1 MKVGTDGVLLGAWC
15 SLENYPKT
23 ILDIGTGTGII
34 SLMLAQRSSAISID
48 GVEIDKSAFEQTVD
62 NFENSDWSDR
72 LYCYNN
78 SFQKFADESNN
89 EGIKYDLIVSNPP
102 FYKEDYITKNI
113 SRNKARFTQFLSFK
127 ELIQGV
133 SKILSKSGFF
143 STIIPF
149 KEESAFISLAQQN
162 RLFLNKLCRVKGNNN
177 SEIKRCLLTFSF
189 NKKET
194 KETNLIIENSR
205 HKYTKEYIGLTNS
218 FYLKM

>member
-15 SLENYPKT
+15 SLENNPKA

-34 SLMLAQRSSAISID
+34 SLMLAQRSSATSID

-72 LYCYNN
+72 LYCYNI
-78 SFQKFADESNN
+78 SFQKFVDESNN
-89 EGIKYDLIVSNPP
+89 KGVKYDLIVSNPP

-113 SRNKARFTQFLSFK
+113 SRNKARFNQFLSFK

-133 SKILSKSGFF
+133 SKTLSKSGFF

-149 KEESAFISLAQQN
+149 KEESTFIGLAQQN
-162 RLFLNKLCRVKGNNN
+162 RLFLNKLCRVKGNKN

-189 NKKET
+189 NKKVT

-205 HKYTKEYIGLTNS
+205 HNYTKEYAELTNS

>member
-72 LYCYNN
+72 LYCYNT

-102 FYKEDYITKNI
+102 FYKEDYTTKNI
-113 SRNKARFTQFLSFK
+113 SRNKARFSQFLSFK

-149 KEESAFISLAQQN
+149 KEESAFIGLAQQN
-162 RLFLNKLCRVKGNNN
+162 SLFLNKLCRVKGNKN

-189 NKKET
+189 NKKAT

-205 HKYTKEYIGLTNS
+205 HKYTKEYVELTNS

>member
-72 LYCYNN
+72 LYCYNT

-89 EGIKYDLIVSNPP
+89 EAIKYDLIVSNPP

-113 SRNKARFTQFLSFK
+113 SRNKARFSQFLSFK

-149 KEESAFISLAQQN
+149 KEESAFIGLAQQN
-162 RLFLNKLCRVKGNNN
+162 SLFLNKLCRVKGNKN

-189 NKKET
+189 NKKAT

-205 HKYTKEYIGLTNS
+205 HKYTKEYVELTNS

>member
-72 LYCYNN
+72 LYCYNT
-78 SFQKFADESNN
+78 SFQKFVDESNN
-89 EGIKYDLIVSNPP
+89 EGVKYDLIVSNPP

-113 SRNKARFTQFLSFK
+113 SRNKARFSQFLSFK

-149 KEESAFISLAQQN
+149 KEESAFIGLAQQN
-162 RLFLNKLCRVKGNNN
+162 SLFLNKLCRVKGNKN

-189 NKKET
+189 NKKAT

-205 HKYTKEYIGLTNS
+205 HKYTKEYVELTNS

>member
-34 SLMLAQRSSAISID
+34 SLMLAQRSSAIRID

-72 LYCYNN
+72 LYCYNT

-113 SRNKARFTQFLSFK
+113 SRNKARFSQFLSFK

-149 KEESAFISLAQQN
+149 KEESAFIGLAQQN
-162 RLFLNKLCRVKGNNN
+162 SLFLNKLCRVKGNKN

-189 NKKET
+189 NKKAT

-205 HKYTKEYIGLTNS
+205 HKYTKEYVELTNS

>member
-72 LYCYNN
+72 LYCYNT

-113 SRNKARFTQFLSFK
+113 SRNKARFSQFLSFK

-149 KEESAFISLAQQN
+149 KEESAFIGLAQQN
-162 RLFLNKLCRVKGNNN
+162 SLFLNKLCRVKGNKN

-189 NKKET
+189 NKKAT

-205 HKYTKEYIGLTNS
+205 HKYTKEYVELTNS

>member
-72 LYCYNN
+72 LYCYNT

-89 EGIKYDLIVSNPP
+89 EAIKYDLIVSNPP

-113 SRNKARFTQFLSFK
+113 SRNKARFSQFLSFK

-149 KEESAFISLAQQN
+149 KEESAFIGLAQQN
-162 RLFLNKLCRVKGNNN
+162 SLFLNKLCRVKGNKN

-194 KETNLIIENSR
+194 NETNLIIENSR
-205 HKYTKEYIGLTNS
+205 HKYTKEYVELTNN

>member
-15 SLENYPKT
+15 SLENFPKT

-62 NFENSDWSDR
+62 NYENSDWSDR
-72 LYCYNN
+72 LCCYNA

-89 EGIKYDLIVSNPP
+89 QGVKYDLIVSNPP
-102 FYKEDYITKNI
+102 FYKEDYITSNI
-113 SRNKARFTQFLSFK
+113 SRNQARFTQFLTFK

-133 SKILSKSGFF
+133 AQILSKSGFF

-149 KEESAFISLAQQN
+149 KEESTFISLAQQN
-162 RLFLNKLCRVKGNNN
+162 SLFLNRICRVKGNQS

-194 KETNLIIENSR
+194 KETNLIIEKSR
-205 HKYTKEYIGLTNS
+205 HNYTKEYVELTNS

>member
-1 MKVGTDGVLLGAWC
+1 MKVGTDGELLGAWC

-72 LYCYNN
+72 LYCYNT

-113 SRNKARFTQFLSFK
+113 SRNKARFSQFLSFK
-127 ELIQGV
+127 ELIHGV

-149 KEESAFISLAQQN
+149 KEESAFIGLAQQN
-162 RLFLNKLCRVKGNNN
+162 SLFLNKLCRVKGNKN

-205 HKYTKEYIGLTNS
+205 HKYTKEYVELTNS

>member
-15 SLENYPKT
+15 SLENNPKA

-34 SLMLAQRSSAISID
+34 SLMLAQRSSATSID

-72 LYCYNN
+72 LYCYNI

-89 EGIKYDLIVSNPP
+89 EGLKYDLIVSNPP

-113 SRNKARFTQFLSFK
+113 SRNKARFSQFLSFK
-127 ELIQGV
+127 ELTQGV

-149 KEESAFISLAQQN
+149 KEESAFIGLAQQN
-162 RLFLNKLCRVKGNNN
+162 SLFLNKLCRVKGNKN

-189 NKKET
+189 NKKAT

-205 HKYTKEYIGLTNS
+205 HKYTKEYVELTNS

>member
-72 LYCYNN
+72 LYCYNT

-113 SRNKARFTQFLSFK
+113 SRNKARFSQFLSFK

-149 KEESAFISLAQQN
+149 KEESAFIGLAQQN
-162 RLFLNKLCRVKGNNN
+162 SLFLNKLCRVKGNKN
-177 SEIKRCLLTFSF
+177 SDIKRSLLTFSF
-189 NKKET
+189 IKSISLQFIEKSLSPRFNK
-194 KETNLIIENSR
+194 S
-205 HKYTKEYIGLTNS
+205 S
-218 FYLKM
+218 V

>member
-15 SLENYPKT
+15 SLESLPKT

-48 GVEIDKSAFEQTVD
+48 GVEVDPSAYMQTVD

-72 LYCYNN
+72 LYCYNT
-78 SFQKFADESNN
+78 SFQKFVDDTNKET
-89 EGIKYDLIVSNPP
+89 YDLIVSNPP
-102 FYKEDYITKNI
+102 FYTEDYITKNS
-113 SRNKARFTQFLSFK
+113 SRNKARFTSSLTFK
-127 ELIQGV
+127 ELIGGI

-149 KEESAFISLAQQN
+149 KEESTFICLAEQHSLH
-162 RLFLNKLCRVKGNNN
+162 LNKICRVQGNKN
-177 SEIKRCLLTFSF
+177 SDIKRSLMTFSF
-189 NKKET
+189 NKVKIS
-194 KETNLIIENSR
+194 ETNLIIENSR
-205 HKYTKEYIGLTNS
+205 HKYTKEYEELTNN